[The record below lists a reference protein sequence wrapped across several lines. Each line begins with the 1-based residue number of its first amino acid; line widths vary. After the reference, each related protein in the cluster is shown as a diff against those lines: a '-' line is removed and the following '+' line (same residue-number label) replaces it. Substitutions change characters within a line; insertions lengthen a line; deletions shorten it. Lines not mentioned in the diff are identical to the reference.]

1 MIIAEI
7 CSVGDYKKKY
17 FMRKD
22 LYDSL
27 CVKFDKFYFINCHEL
42 INKKKIKIDKKI
54 FKDKKIIFFH
64 PKNYE
69 DLNNFLKKNKIFLI
83 NNLSPKLYHLKIHL
97 TINKA
102 NIYQVAID
110 NLGELSN
117 YKMDNW
123 ISVNAKKKIYFL
135 YIKKFA
141 YLVYRIL
148 QLCNLIK
155 QIEILYIARK
165 DIKEVYNKMSF
176 SKLIFKRR
184 YKKLKPV
191 LPKIGSLNIK
201 SEEKYIVHI
210 DLNVNHKDNYIRGY
224 TLKKKEQIRYLLLI
238 KKYLSQL
245 KKAFRKQIVICLHPS
260 SDISFYKKHIKNIK
274 LIKYK
279 TEFFLKKAFLISFHE
294 SSSITAAILLKKK
307 IIQLDYKPLGKY
319 IERRGQIY
327 QNKFNLMNINLESF
341 LNTSLDRNKMLYQL
355 KKNANNYFKNDKA
368 IYFIGNNYND
378 ISSEL
383 SLQIK
388 KLKNDKN
395 FN

>member
-123 ISVNAKKKIYFL
+123 ISVKAKKKNIFFIY
-135 YIKKFA
+135 
-141 YLVYRIL
+141 
-148 QLCNLIK
+148 
-155 QIEILYIARK
+155 
-165 DIKEVYNKMSF
+165 
-176 SKLIFKRR
+176 
-184 YKKLKPV
+184 
-191 LPKIGSLNIK
+191 
-201 SEEKYIVHI
+201 
-210 DLNVNHKDNYIRGY
+210 
-224 TLKKKEQIRYLLLI
+224 
-238 KKYLSQL
+238 
-245 KKAFRKQIVICLHPS
+245 
-260 SDISFYKKHIKNIK
+260 
-274 LIKYK
+274 
-279 TEFFLKKAFLISFHE
+279 
-294 SSSITAAILLKKK
+294 
-307 IIQLDYKPLGKY
+307 
-319 IERRGQIY
+319 
-327 QNKFNLMNINLESF
+327 
-341 LNTSLDRNKMLYQL
+341 
-355 KKNANNYFKNDKA
+355 
-368 IYFIGNNYND
+368 
-378 ISSEL
+378 
-383 SLQIK
+383 
-388 KLKNDKN
+388 
-395 FN
+395 